1 LAVVTRSPVSAAD
14 ALYDPLFAQLPLPAF
29 LVAADLRITSVN
41 TEFERALGLT
51 SETVVGRN
59 AAVLFVRDDL
69 PRLVSLLGRLRR
81 SEVTDD
87 QARWDLNGP
96 DGAVMRAQIRMRS
109 VDLDGTR
116 FSLAVLVDV
125 RRRDCA
131 LQSNFEPGLLFS
143 ALFDDAVLPMT
154 LQDCEWRYREV
165 NAAFC
170 TLVGYTRDEL
180 LGHDPILLMPDD
192 VHGRVQAQRSLA
204 DGYGDRGVIHDR
216 PLRRKNGSIV
226 LSRLHFQMIHDAAGH
241 RYVLASLVDL
251 TDEIDLRRRVEKQA
265 RSMEQLFELAPV
277 GFVMRDEQHRILRV
291 NRAFAAMSGYAPGDL
306 IGRIDSFS
314 PDATPRATDVAAV
327 RAVPRA
333 ASMPVAS
340 MLPEAQAAG
349 EAGHGVVP
357 DRGVDTGPGAGSVSG
372 VALDADP
379 GTDPG
384 TDPSARPGAAPG
396 AELGAGSGAP
406 LLPLGAVARAR
417 IPLLS
422 RDGRRL
428 LTDRIST
435 QIEDLDGRRVRLTA
449 ISDVT
454 QESQLEEEL
463 KRLVMQQ
470 GALLRTMSAG
480 VMMVVDGRVIRCN
493 ASLENLLGLPA
504 ERIVSREVG
513 DVVHADMDWQ
523 RIMRDAADVL
533 AADSTYRCEVELRRH
548 ASEPIVC
555 ALQLRLIDSALPEQG
570 LIVTLHDITDLKRQQ
585 ARLIQA
591 NAELGTLI
599 ENTAVAIAYLD
610 RDSVVRC
617 NHKFESLLGVRPGE
631 LAGRAFGDF
640 VLSGEAAGSSLLSLL
655 AEHPSG
661 SHTLAVRLKRT
672 DGLVVDCLAHLGA
685 IDKVRWPDAA
695 ILIVVDMSGQQAAL
709 SALAESQERFGRF
722 AEAVDEA
729 VFVIDGERGSALYAN
744 SRFGRVLGVSAEE
757 FYQSPAAAWT
767 HVDAEDRPAL
777 EALLA
782 PQGATDQHH
791 ELDVRIDLPGN
802 GRRTVRLRLFPG
814 RAGSGEL
821 YFLAEDVTEIRSM
834 AQRRLEDAIQQRD
847 TLVREVHHRIKNN
860 LQGVAGLLQQSAARR
875 PEIAIQLEEI
885 VGQIQAIAQVHGLQ
899 VRDKGDLSLARIARA
914 VFDNLGRSFGRS
926 IQYPIGAF
934 TALERWSIPEQEAV
948 PVALVINEL
957 GTNAIK
963 HSDPARVVEAQLVQ
977 EDTTLILRI
986 RNSGQ
991 LPDGFSFERLAPSPS
1006 GLGLIKALLPRRGT
1020 RLTLMPAADGTV
1032 VAELQIGAPVIRH
1045 GATG

>member
-1 LAVVTRSPVSAAD
+1 MAVVTRDPVSAAD
-14 ALYDPLFAQLPLPAF
+14 AFYDPLFAQLPLPAF
-29 LVAADLRITSVN
+29 LIDRDLKVASVN
-41 TEFERALGLT
+41 TEFQRSFLVSPDA
-51 SETVVGRN
+51 VVGRN
-59 AAVLFVRDDL
+59 AAVLFVRDEL
-69 PRLVSLLGRLRR
+69 PRLVALLGRLRR
-81 SEVTDD
+81 HELDDDLGGWDVHGPQGEVVR
-87 QARWDLNGP
+87 AR
-96 DGAVMRAQIRMRS
+96 IRMRAI
-109 VDLDGTR
+109 DLDGAR
-116 FSLAVLVDV
+116 FTMGVLVDV
-125 RRRDCA
+125 RRRDRA
-131 LQSNFEPGLLFS
+131 LQCSFEPAQLFS

-154 LQDCEWRYREV
+154 LQDDQWRYCEV

-180 LGHDPILLMPDD
+180 LGTDPIMLMPDD
-192 VHGRVQAQRSLA
+192 VHERVRMQRTMV
-204 DGYGDRGVIHDR
+204 DGYGDRGMIHDR
-216 PLRRKNGSIV
+216 PLKRKHGGIV
-226 LSRLHFQMIHDAAGH
+226 LIRLHYQKIEDAAGR
-241 RYVLASLVDL
+241 RYVLISLVDL

-277 GFVMRDEQHRILRV
+277 GFVMRDEEHRIIRV
-291 NRAFAAMSGYAPGDL
+291 NRAFAAMSGFTPSEL

-314 PDATPRATDVAAV
+314 PDGLPCAFDTPSTSPSASPPAA
-327 RAVPRA
+327 
-333 ASMPVAS
+333 
-340 MLPEAQAAG
+340 
-349 EAGHGVVP
+349 EAGP
-357 DRGVDTGPGAGSVSG
+357 TQSAGS
-372 VALDADP
+372 P
-379 GTDPG
+379 GTVSSG
-384 TDPSARPGAAPG
+384 TVS
-396 AELGAGSGAP
+396 SGAVSSGAVFP
-406 LLPLGAVARAR
+406 GAVARAR
-417 IPLLS
+417 IPLVA

-435 QIEDLDGRRVRLTA
+435 QIEDLDGRRLRLTA

-480 VMMVVDGRVIRCN
+480 VMMVVAGRVIRCN
-493 ASLENLLGLPA
+493 ASLESLLGLPA
-504 ERIVSREVG
+504 EHIVAREVG
-513 DVVHADMDWQ
+513 DVVDADVPWA
-523 RIMRDAADVL
+523 RIVRDAADAL
-533 AADSTYRCEVELRRH
+533 EADSTYRCEVELRRQGS
-548 ASEPIVC
+548 APVVC

-570 LIVTLHDITDLKRQQ
+570 MIVTLHDITDLKRQH
-585 ARLIQA
+585 ARLVQA

-617 NHKFESLLGVRPGE
+617 NHKLESLLGVSPGA
-631 LAGRAFGDF
+631 LTGRAFGDF

-655 AEHPSG
+655 SGQPSG
-661 SHTLAVRLKRT
+661 SHTLAVRLRRT

-685 IDKVRWPDAA
+685 IDPQRWPDAA

-729 VFVIDGERGSALYAN
+729 VFVIDGDRGSALYAN
-744 SRFGRVLGVSAEE
+744 SRFGRVLGVSAEA
-757 FYQSPAAAWT
+757 FYQSPASAWT
-767 HVDAEDRPAL
+767 HVDPDDRPAL
-777 EALLA
+777 EALLSTHA
-782 PQGATDQHH
+782 GAEQR
-791 ELDVRIDLPGN
+791 ELDVRVEPPGA
-802 GRRTVRLRLFPG
+802 GPRIVRLRRFPG

-821 YFLAEDVTEIRSM
+821 YFLAEDVTEIRGL

-875 PEIAIQLEEI
+875 PEIAAQLEEI

-934 TALERWSIPEQEAV
+934 TSLESWAIPEQEAV
-948 PVALVINEL
+948 PVALVVNEL

-963 HSDPARVVEAQLVQ
+963 HGVAGQLLDAQLEQAGETV
-977 EDTTLILRI
+977 TLRI
-986 RNSGQ
+986 RNAGR
-991 LPDGFSFERLAPSPS
+991 LPEGFAFERLAPSPS

-1020 RLTLMPAADGTV
+1020 RLTLTDGPDGTV
-1032 VAELQIGAPVIRH
+1032 VAELQIGAPVIRQ
-1045 GATG
+1045 GAKG